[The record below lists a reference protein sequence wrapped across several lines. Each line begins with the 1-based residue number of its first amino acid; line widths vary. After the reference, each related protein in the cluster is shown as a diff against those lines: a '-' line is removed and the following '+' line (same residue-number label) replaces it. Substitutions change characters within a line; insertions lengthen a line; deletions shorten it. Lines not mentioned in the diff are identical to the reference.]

1 MATRS
6 AKPTQSLLM
15 AEELEEYYDE
25 NAEAAAILEDAE
37 GEPSVTVY
45 LAEEPMFAG
54 LMRAAVAKAAP
65 DDTVLL
71 DYVTHV
77 AQPLSAELALVSAKG
92 GEKFIA
98 DRLAEGKT
106 DTDVARYRHEQSMRA
121 HLVNGLLPTAR
132 IARQLQAW
140 GAPRMNRFDERAYRL
155 FCAGFTL
162 HDWLKLPEVD
172 AWLASVGLA
181 HNTVNPARHLPLVED
196 IFQQWCARLRL
207 DKFLE
212 PIGGVDPWLHDLIY
226 LACNAQVRWGTMLN
240 LSALPRLALD
250 GRTRQ
255 LATDLCTLADRIAY
269 IARTPRAV
277 PATRSITEI
286 ITNLSDGAAYLR
298 YHHVA
303 ENRGV
308 LTNFIHNAAMAA
320 QESPDCVPLLY
331 APSGV
336 VYLARGQASEAPMLQ
351 PAEVAEDVVRRIRQ
365 ACGLH
370 LQKNLT
376 GFSRDGKGL
385 KYAPYY
391 DLHFSPGDRIRVA
404 AKAAFKRIPD
414 TKASSAGTRFAK
426 MVEKAMAPVGADV
439 ALPNDIRVDQ
449 LAEFCAITAKVVEAD
464 APELDAVDL
473 ILAELGLQGE
483 RTAFDVIAAFPQAGG
498 VAYHWYYAAGCY
510 LKHGRGKGA
519 SPAEWQEMI
528 ERLADKVAGRVEE
541 VTAKQKL
548 AADGWDDL
556 RDYVARVLSCGPQNV
571 TAQTTDVAQAAAAEL
586 IRYSMAKAQGRGA
599 TTVCSLC
606 SSAFEINPQREA
618 GILFAPQV
626 YSNKQPLHSLKAIRS
641 ICRVCEIE
649 MMLRQILMN
658 RQAVAGGRFEGR
670 RVRYLYFYPT
680 YFFTPETLAQME
692 LAYQQIRRLSFTA
705 VRKALLTDEGGQ
717 QRLNLSAR
725 DFQRLGP
732 LMLTPAAADPTED
745 RLFRLQFPRGE
756 PVTFFF
762 LGVPP
767 PGRDAKDAE
776 AWVNPAFLALALP
789 LAVDVKVVATESSM
803 PLLTEADDLDE
814 TVFMD
819 APHDFVKDILGR
831 ERIPLEQIL
840 PKLQAL
846 TAAYLVHLDGNANFA
861 KGDYRWHTLPPL
873 ARNLAGDPL
882 WAFAYLKKW
891 QRAQGL
897 DAITVDKARL
907 YLQLVDILDSL
918 KGGHRMSHAKELTT
932 QYMRFYR
939 AKRRNS
945 NSILRP
951 ITIASH
957 AILKA
962 DTRLFDR
969 EGLVEAVRGELR
981 DFMDRVGTGRAD
993 GRYARGSDP
1002 ASREEAM
1009 RGFAEYFVGAI
1020 FYDTLRADK
1029 SALRG
1034 KQLNLLKNACEVI
1047 YVDAT
1052 AQEWQNMKSEAIS
1065 DETPETEEEA

>member
-1 MATRS
+1 MVRS
-6 AKPTQSLLM
+6 PSKTPISFA
-15 AEELEEYYDE
+15 DE
-25 NAEAAAILEDAE
+25 ISEGVDEDAVAAE
-37 GEPSVTVY
+37 I
-45 LAEEPMFAG
+45 LADEATEAPEDVRLADEPMFSA
-54 LMRAAVAKAAP
+54 LMRAAVVKAAP
-65 DDTVLL
+65 DDNVLL

-77 AQPLSAELALVSAKG
+77 TRPLSTELALVPAKG

-106 DTDVARYRHEQSMRA
+106 DADVARYRHEQSMRA

-132 IARQLQAW
+132 IARQLRAW
-140 GAPRMNRFDERAYRL
+140 GAPQMNRFDERAYRL

-172 AWLASVGLA
+172 AWLEDVGLA

-196 IFQQWCARLRL
+196 IFRQWCTRLGL
-207 DKFLE
+207 DGFLA

-255 LATDLCTLADRIAY
+255 LATDLGTLADRIAY
-269 IARTPRAV
+269 IARTPREV
-277 PATRSITEI
+277 PATRSITELI
-286 ITNLSDGAAYLR
+286 ADLSNGEARLL

-320 QESPDCVPLLY
+320 LESPDCVPLLY

-336 VYLARGQASEAPMLQ
+336 VYLVRDRARAAAMPRLND
-351 PAEVAEDVVRRIRQ
+351 VAEDVIRRIRQ
-365 ACGLH
+365 ACGQH
-370 LQKNLT
+370 LRTNLT

-391 DLHFSPGDRIRVA
+391 DLHFAPDERIRVTA
-404 AKAAFKRIPD
+404 AAAFKRIPD
-414 TKASSAGTRFAK
+414 SKAPSAGTRFAK
-426 MVEKAMAPVGADV
+426 MADKAMAPAGADV
-439 ALPNDIRVDQ
+439 ALPDDIRVDQ
-449 LAEFCAITAKVVEAD
+449 LAEFCAMAARIAGEA
-464 APELDAVDL
+464 APELDVTGL
-473 ILAELGLQGE
+473 ILDELGLQGE
-483 RTAFDVIAAFPQAGG
+483 RPAFDAIAAYPQAGG
-498 VAYHWYYAAGCY
+498 VPYAWYYAAGRY
-510 LKHGRGKGA
+510 LKGPGKGA
-519 SPAEWQEMI
+519 SSTEWREKVEQ
-528 ERLADKVAGRVEE
+528 LADKIAVEVRT
-541 VTAKQKL
+541 VTAGQKI

-556 RDYVARVLSCGPQNV
+556 RTYVTRVLSFGPQGA
-571 TAQTTDVAQAAAAEL
+571 TAQTTDVVQAAAAEL
-586 IRYSMAKAQGRGA
+586 ARYSMAKAQGRGA
-599 TTVCSLC
+599 TAVCSLC
-606 SSAFEINPQREA
+606 SSSFEIGPQREA

-626 YSNKQPLHSLKAIRS
+626 YSNKQPLHSLKAIRN
-641 ICRVCEIE
+641 ICRICEIE

-692 LAYQQIRRLSFTA
+692 LAYQQIRHLSFTA
-705 VRKALLTDEGGQ
+705 VRKALLAGEGGQ
-717 QRLNLSAR
+717 QTLHITAR
-725 DFQRLGP
+725 DFQQLGP
-732 LMLTPAAADPTED
+732 LMLAPTPADPAGD
-745 RLFRLQFPRGE
+745 RMFRLQFPKGE

-789 LAVDVKVVATESSM
+789 LALDVKVVATESSM
-803 PLLTEADDLDE
+803 PLLTEADELDE

-831 ERIPLEQIL
+831 ERIPLEQLL
-840 PKLQAL
+840 PELQAL

-873 ARNLAGDPL
+873 ARNLAGDPV

-897 DAITVDKARL
+897 DAITVDKAHL
-907 YLQLVDILDSL
+907 YLQLVDILDTL
-918 KGGHRMSHAKELTT
+918 KGGDSMSHAKELTT

-951 ITIASH
+951 ITVASH
-957 AILKA
+957 AILAA
-962 DTRLFDR
+962 DARLFDR

-981 DFMDRVGTGRAD
+981 DFMDRVGSGRAD
-993 GRYARGSDP
+993 GRFAPGSDWG
-1002 ASREEAM
+1002 SREEAM
-1009 RGFAEYFVGAI
+1009 RQFAEYFVGTI
-1020 FYDTLRADK
+1020 FFDTLRADK

-1052 AQEWQNMKSEAIS
+1052 AQEWRDRQA
-1065 DETPETEEEA
+1065 TEEEEK

>member
-1 MATRS
+1 M
-6 AKPTQSLLM
+6 AKPTLKPTQPLLL
-15 AEELEEYYDE
+15 AEDTEEHFDE
-25 NAEAAAILEDAE
+25 EAEATAILEE
-37 GEPSVTVY
+37 ENEPAAAVR
-45 LAEEPMFAG
+45 LAEEPMFSV
-54 LMRAAVAKAAP
+54 LLQAAVAKVAP
-65 DDTVLL
+65 GDAVLL
-71 DYVTHV
+71 AYVTHV

-92 GEKFIA
+92 GEEFIA
-98 DRLAEGKT
+98 ARLAEGKT
-106 DTDVARYRHEQSMRA
+106 DADIARYRHEQSLRA
-121 HLVNGLLPTAR
+121 HLVNGLLPTAH

-140 GAPRMNRFDERAYRL
+140 GAPRMSRFDERAYRL

-172 AWLASVGLA
+172 AWLASAGLA
-181 HNTVNPARHLPLVED
+181 HSTVNPAKHLPLIED
-196 IFQQWCARLRL
+196 IFRQWSVRLGL
-207 DKFLE
+207 DKFLA

-240 LSALPRLALD
+240 LSVLPRLALD

-269 IARTPRAV
+269 IARTPRDV

-336 VYLARGQASEAPMLQ
+336 VYLARGQAGKALLPQ
-351 PAEVAEDVVRRIRQ
+351 PAEVAEDVIRRIRQ
-365 ACGLH
+365 ACGQH
-370 LQKNLT
+370 LRTNLT

-391 DLHFSPGDRIRVA
+391 DLHFSPSERIRVA
-404 AKAAFKRIPD
+404 ARAAFKRIPD
-414 TKASSAGTRFAK
+414 SKAPSAGTRFAK
-426 MVEKAMAPVGADV
+426 MAEKAMTPVGVDT
-439 ALPNDIRVDQ
+439 ALPDDIRVDQ
-449 LAEFCAITAKVVEAD
+449 LAEFCAMAVKIVEGA
-464 APELDAVDL
+464 APELNATDL
-473 ILAELGLQGE
+473 ILRELELQEE
-483 RTAFDVIAAFPQAGG
+483 RPAFDVIAAYPHAGG
-498 VAYHWYYAAGCY
+498 VAYNWYYAAGGY
-510 LKHGRGKGA
+510 LKYGQGKGA
-519 SPAEWQEMI
+519 SPAEWQEMV
-528 ERLADKVAGRVEE
+528 ERLAGKIADKVQE
-541 VTAKQKL
+541 VTTSQKT

-556 RDYVARVLSCGPQNV
+556 RAYVMRVLSFGPQDR
-571 TAQTTDVAQAAAAEL
+571 ALTTDVVQAAAAEL
-586 IRYSMAKAQGRGA
+586 ARYSMAKAQGRGV
-599 TTVCSLC
+599 TTTCSLC
-606 SSAFEINPQREA
+606 SSSFEINPQREA

-626 YSNKQPLHSLKAIRS
+626 YSNKLPLHGTKASRN
-641 ICRVCEIE
+641 ICRICEIE

-692 LAYQQIRRLSFTA
+692 LVYQQIRRLSFTA
-705 VRKALLTDEGGQ
+705 VRKALLTEDDGQ
-717 QRLNLSAR
+717 QTLHVSAQ

-732 LMLTPAAADPTED
+732 LMLAPPPADPTED
-745 RLFRLQFPRGE
+745 RLFRLQFPKGE

-789 LAVDVKVVATESSM
+789 LAVDVKIVATESSM
-803 PLLTEADDLDE
+803 PLLTEADELDE

-831 ERIPLEQIL
+831 ERIPLEQLL
-840 PKLQAL
+840 PRLQAL
-846 TAAYLVHLDGNANFA
+846 TAAYLAHLDGNANFA

-873 ARNLAGDPL
+873 ARNLASDPL

-891 QRAQGL
+891 QRAQKNL

-907 YLQLVDILDSL
+907 YLQLVDILDTL
-918 KGGHRMSHAKELTT
+918 KGGNSMSHAKELTT

-951 ITIASH
+951 ITIASN

-962 DTRLFDR
+962 DSRLFDR

-993 GRYARGSDP
+993 GRYARGSDVS
-1002 ASREEAM
+1002 SREEAM
-1009 RGFAEYFVGAI
+1009 RGFAEYFVGVI
-1020 FYDTLRADK
+1020 FFDKLRADK

-1052 AQEWQNMKSEAIS
+1052 AQEWQNQKTGALS
-1065 DETPETEEEA
+1065 DETSETEEEA

>member
-1 MATRS
+1 
-6 AKPTQSLLM
+6 M
-15 AEELEEYYDE
+15 AELKSSSINSNPDVIEESIDE
-25 NAEAAAILEDAE
+25 EAIAAEILADETRE
-37 GEPSVTVY
+37 EPEVIR
-45 LAEEPMFAG
+45 LADEPMFSV
-54 LMRAAVAKAAP
+54 LLYAAVAKAAP
-65 DDTVLL
+65 DDDVLL

-77 AQPLSAELALVSAKG
+77 ARPLSVELALVSAKG

-106 DTDVARYRHEQSMRA
+106 DADVARYRHEQSMRA

-140 GAPRMNRFDERAYRL
+140 GAPQMSRFDERTYRL

-172 AWLASVGLA
+172 AWLESTGLA
-181 HNTVNPARHLPLVED
+181 HNTVNPAKHLPLVEN
-196 IFQQWCARLRL
+196 IFQQWCARLGL
-207 DKFLE
+207 DKFLIS
-212 PIGGVDPWLHDLIY
+212 IGGVDLWLHDLIY
-226 LACNAQVRWGTMLN
+226 LASNAQVRWGTMLN

-269 IARTPRAV
+269 IARTPREV
-277 PATRSITEI
+277 PATRSITEPI
-286 ITNLSDGAAYLR
+286 SNLSNGEARLF

-308 LTNFIHNAAMAA
+308 LANFIHNAAMVAL
-320 QESPDCVPLLY
+320 ESPDCVPLLY

-336 VYLARGQASEAPMLQ
+336 VYLARDREGVTIMPQLGD
-351 PAEVAEDVVRRIRQ
+351 VAEDVIRRIRQ
-365 ACGLH
+365 ACGQH
-370 LQKNLT
+370 LQTNLT

-391 DLHFSPGDRIRVA
+391 DLHFSPGERIRVA
-404 AKAAFKRIPD
+404 AKATFKRIPD
-414 TKASSAGTRFAK
+414 RKTPSAGTRFAK
-426 MVEKAMAPVGADV
+426 MAEKAMAPIGTDV

-449 LAEFCAITAKVVEAD
+449 LAEFCAMTVKIVEETT
-464 APELDAVDL
+464 PELDATDL
-473 ILAELGLQGE
+473 ILSELNLQGK
-483 RTAFDVIAAFPQAGG
+483 RSAFDVIAAFPQAGG
-498 VAYHWYYAAGCY
+498 VAYNWYYAAGCY
-510 LKHGRGKGA
+510 LNGPGKGA
-519 SPAEWQEMI
+519 SPAEWQDMI
-528 ERLADKVAGRVEE
+528 ERLADKTAERVQEIAA
-541 VTAKQKL
+541 TQKI

-556 RDYVARVLSCGPQNV
+556 RTYVMRVLSFGPQNSAAPTLDIV
-571 TAQTTDVAQAAAAEL
+571 QAATTEL
-586 IRYSMAKAQGRGA
+586 ARYGMAKAQGRGA

-606 SSAFEINPQREA
+606 SSSFEISPQREA

-626 YSNKQPLHSLKAIRS
+626 YSNKQPLHSLKAIRN
-641 ICRVCEIE
+641 ICRICEIE

-692 LAYQQIRRLSFTA
+692 LVYRQIRRLSFTA

-717 QRLNLSAR
+717 QHLHINAQ

-732 LMLTPAAADPTED
+732 LMLTPASADPTED
-745 RLFRLQFPRGE
+745 RLFRLQFPKNE

-767 PGRDAKDAE
+767 PSRDAKDAE

-789 LAVDVKVVATESSM
+789 LALDVKVVATESSI
-803 PLLTEADDLDE
+803 PLLTEADELDE

-831 ERIPLEQIL
+831 ERIPLEQL
-840 PKLQAL
+840 LSKVQAL
-846 TAAYLVHLDGNANFA
+846 TAAYLIHLDGNANFA

-873 ARNLAGDPL
+873 ARNLAGNPL

-897 DAITVDKARL
+897 DAITVDKAHL
-907 YLQLVDILDSL
+907 YLQLVDILDTL
-918 KGGHRMSHAKELTT
+918 KETHSMSHAKELTT

-939 AKRRNS
+939 ARRRNS

-962 DTRLFDR
+962 DARLFDR

-993 GRYARGSDP
+993 GRYARGSDST
-1002 ASREEAM
+1002 SREEAM
-1009 RGFAEYFVGAI
+1009 RRFADYFVGTV

-1047 YVDAT
+1047 YIDAS
-1052 AQEWQNMKSEAIS
+1052 AQEWHDPKTGALLA
-1065 DETPETEEEA
+1065 ETPEIEEEV